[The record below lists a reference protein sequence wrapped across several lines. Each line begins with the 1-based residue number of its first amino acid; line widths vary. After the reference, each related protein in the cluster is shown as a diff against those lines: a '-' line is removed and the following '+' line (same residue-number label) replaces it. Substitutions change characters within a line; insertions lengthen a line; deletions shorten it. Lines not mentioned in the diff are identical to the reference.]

1 MWLIFFFLHIYVSL
15 KYTYWSEL
23 KYKSQY
29 SANLISGQSLVNTL
43 IKTKSLELTRALDN
57 INFTVTKKKFIW
69 AFFLLYVQMNM
80 NTGLPWLFFTDQLF
94 ETWMS
99 NMLTWINMIVCSFIE
114 RNQCQVFKGS
124 GSGPSGP
131 AIVRQHL
138 QPLFAL
144 MIIRRLNT

>member
-69 AFFLLYVQMNM
+69 AFFLLYK
-80 NTGLPWLFFTDQLF
+80 WIWIRDYHDFFFTDQLF